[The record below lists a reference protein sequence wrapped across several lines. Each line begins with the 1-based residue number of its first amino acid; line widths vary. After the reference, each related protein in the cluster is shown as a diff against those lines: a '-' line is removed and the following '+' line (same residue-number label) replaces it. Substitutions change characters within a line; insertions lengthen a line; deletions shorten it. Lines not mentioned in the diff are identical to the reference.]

1 MFILDLL
8 DNLPRLRLSD
18 DHLKVVIWA
27 LKECGATD
35 VPSFHSL
42 RTKQAQLTKEVNIK
56 TTHHTSAQENHFYA
70 TCPSETSRLDF
81 ANPLVRP
88 HMKFLPRVGTSV
100 SEFRDGEKWL
110 NMNEDA
116 LERGQLMWM
125 DEKKPHRHFY
135 IKELARLR
143 DGRYVMPLRFVED
156 NEVDCLDGFLVV
168 HYPATGIFVV
178 RSEELIRVAAEEL
191 QDNVVEL
198 QNQLNIQ
205 FDALAPLWVRDVRHP
220 VRAKAANRPTFTV
233 RLMAWCDDV
242 SGNKTKQYNAHT
254 NVYVANINL
263 PHEKLKQ
270 EYFVRFCSTSQ
281 HASSAEQLEGLAK
294 DTGPD
299 KWHAAYDCK
308 LQQEVLFRIIPH
320 VFPADNPQQ
329 SEHCSHIGGNG
340 NKPCRSC
347 KIGGTAE
354 ERETDEIY
362 ESFFSSGP
370 HRTTEWTISQIE
382 SQLWIA
388 GLGVQNTVDLMQT
401 NTGVKDKTA
410 QYWINILIKKA
421 RALQHERITAAAT
434 RDPRLN
440 DRTYSRDAEAKQAVK
455 TTINREI
462 QQELHDWLV
471 QQPSHSYDTL
481 PADSPLRDRLRPGDH
496 YNVLLGLPGVEIHF
510 DTPGEILHTYLLGQ
524 EKYVWHKTT
533 SPWDKKKDELFAAR
547 LRGSSVD
554 GLTLPPLRAEYLLQ
568 YKNSLVGKHFKALQQ
583 VGVFHLHDDLCSDII
598 RELWK
603 ATGELGAMLWYNKI
617 RKMDEYLADL
627 EILIANVLDIWVLI
641 DPNRI
646 LTKNK
651 LHVLA
656 HLIANIPRFGP
667 AILYSTEVF
676 ECWNAIFRFCSILS
690 NHRAPSRDIAVVLA
704 DMERFKHQVSGG
716 WWRNSAGEYVQAG
729 ERVCTFLQENPS
741 LQRRLGWVENLSAML
756 VVGSVKLEAQ
766 LKRHPASWAQS
777 IAPLSLPP
785 PTDNVASNSDSL
797 HTATIF
803 QECKSLVSQSKDICK
818 PGSWVF
824 FKTSRD
830 VTPVIPDVG
839 AGRVFKILSPVGGGE
854 AVAVIQHFDI
864 MGKRD
869 GYLNMPI
876 LTPSNRPHQLA
887 PCSHNLFLKDVLF
900 IFNAQHDCYACHCTT
915 AGLEH
920 VIQERVVTAR
930 TRLHVTHAETPR
942 YLLNMHALH
951 NADLIRETLPRN
963 LTEPQYYL
971 ADRQVQHCRI
981 ATALRVTGS
990 VRRKQI
996 AAKAAETRARNKEAR
1011 ATTAPSRNAQLRD
1024 ENSGNDPPN
1033 AGSLSKFHMYM
1044 FERPDQI
1051 VEPGMA
1057 NEDVGTGADDDVEM
1071 EDLS

>member
-1 MFILDLL
+1 MCAGAY
-8 DNLPRLRLSD
+8 LSRGSTSTEERGREAETD
-18 DHLKVVIWA
+18 EPPPAVCHVHGGGDRDR
-27 LKECGATD
+27 GAT
-35 VPSFHSL
+35 S
-42 RTKQAQLTKEVNIK
+42 T
-56 TTHHTSAQENHFYA
+56 ENHFYA

-88 HMKFLPRVGTSV
+88 HMRFLPRIGAPV

-110 NMNEDA
+110 DMNDEA

-125 DEKKPHRHFY
+125 DEKTPHRHFY
-135 IKELARLR
+135 IKELARLQ
-143 DGRYVMPLRFVED
+143 DGRYVMPLRFVEE

-168 HYPATGIFVV
+168 HYPATGLFVV
-178 RSEELIRVAAEEL
+178 RNQEFIRVAAREL
-191 QDNVVEL
+191 QDNVIEI
-198 QNQLNIQ
+198 QAGLNIQ
-205 FDALAPLWVRDVRHP
+205 FDELAPPWVRNVRHP
-220 VRAKAANRPTFTV
+220 VRATALKRPTFTV

-281 HASSAEQLEGLAK
+281 HASSSEQLEELAK

-299 KWHAAYDCK
+299 RWHTAYDCK

-340 NKPCRSC
+340 NKPCRAC
-347 KIGGTAE
+347 KIGGTAK
-354 ERETDEIY
+354 ERETDEKY
-362 ESFFSSGP
+362 ETFFAAGP

-388 GLGVQNTVDLMQT
+388 GLGVQDTVDLMQT

-410 QYWINILIKKA
+410 QYWISILIKKA
-421 RALQHERITAAAT
+421 RALQHERIAAIAT

-440 DRTYSRDAEAKQAVK
+440 DRTCNRDAEAKQAVK
-455 TTINREI
+455 NTISHEI

-471 QQPSHSYDTL
+471 RQPSQSYDAL
-481 PADSPLRDRLRPGDH
+481 PATSPLRDTLRPGDH

-547 LRGSSVD
+547 LRSTSVD

-583 VGVFHLHDDLCSDII
+583 VGVFHLHDDLCSDLV
-598 RELWK
+598 RQLWK
-603 ATGELGAMLWYNKI
+603 ATGELGAMLWYSKI
-617 RKMDEYLADL
+617 RRMDEYLADL
-627 EILIANVLDIWVLI
+627 EILIANVLDVWVLI

-656 HLIANIPRFGP
+656 HLIANIRRFGP

-690 NHRAPSRDIAVVLA
+690 NHRAPSRDIAVALA

-716 WWRNSAGEYVQAG
+716 WWCNSAGEYVRAG
-729 ERVCTFLQENPS
+729 DRVCTFLQESPN
-741 LQRRLGWVENLSAML
+741 LQRRLGWVEDIQATLI
-756 VVGSVKLEAQ
+756 VGTAKLEAR
-766 LKRHPASWAQS
+766 LKRCPSSWADA

-785 PTDNVASNSDSL
+785 PTHDGAPNSLDI
-797 HTATIF
+797 TIF
-803 QECKSLVSQSKDICK
+803 QQCKFLVSQAKDICK

-824 FKTSRD
+824 FKPTD
-830 VTPVIPDVG
+830 VR
-839 AGRVFKILSPVGGGE
+839 AGRIFKILSPVGGRE
-854 AVAVIQHFDI
+854 AIAVVQCFDI
-864 MGKRD
+864 MGERD
-869 GYLNMPI
+869 DYLNMPI
-876 LTPSNRPHQLA
+876 LTPSDRHPQLV
-887 PCSHNLFLKDVLF
+887 PPRSDILF
-900 IFNAQHDCYACHCTT
+900 IFNAQHDCRACHCTT
-915 AGLEH
+915 TALEH
-920 VIQERVVTAR
+920 IVQERVVTAR

-942 YLLNMHALH
+942 FLLNMHALH
-951 NADLIRETLPRN
+951 NADLVRETLPRN
-963 LTEPQYYL
+963 LTEPRYYL
-971 ADRQVQHCRI
+971 ADRKAQHRRI
-981 ATALRVTGS
+981 ATDLRVTGGA
-990 VRRKQI
+990 RRAQA
-996 AAKAAETRARNKEAR
+996 AAKAAQTRIRNKEAR
-1011 ATTAPSRNAQLRD
+1011 AATTSSHNPQAQTQAD
-1024 ENSGNDPPN
+1024 GTNDPLI
-1033 AGSLSKFHMYM
+1033 AGSPVAHSLICACSNDLIKLQTR
-1044 FERPDQI
+1044 RPVWRMKILVLLDRTT
-1051 VEPGMA
+1051 MWRWK
-1057 NEDVGTGADDDVEM
+1057 T
-1071 EDLS
+1071 